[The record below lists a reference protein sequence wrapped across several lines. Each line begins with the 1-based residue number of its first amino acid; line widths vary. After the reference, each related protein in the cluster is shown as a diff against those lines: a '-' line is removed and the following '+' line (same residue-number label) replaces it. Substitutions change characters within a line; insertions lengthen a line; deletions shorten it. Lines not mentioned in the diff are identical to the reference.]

1 LTPTSSPIVENT
13 IYFGKLSSVNVT
25 ANNVS
30 GFSTT
35 EQSTGVNYF
44 VTIPNSPGYGYILI
58 PQYMSQPSM
67 FRDSLS
73 GCNGFVIPI
82 INQDLLE
89 IIDNLGN
96 SSIYRVYRTYV
107 STSAALNIWL
117 CE

>member
-1 LTPTSSPIVENT
+1 
-13 IYFGKLSSVNVT
+13 VNVT
-25 ANNVS
+25 TNNVS

-35 EQSTGVNYF
+35 EQSNGINYYL
-44 VTIPNSPGYGYILI
+44 TIPSGPGYIYILI
-58 PQYMSQPSM
+58 PQSMTQPSM

-107 STSAALNIWL
+107 STSIALNIWL